1 MIWNKN
7 GNRLEFRNPN
17 SAGDGYD
24 VYTYSS
30 GSTVPDT
37 LKLYNNGSYGMI
49 QTNNRNLKIDASGG
63 SLYFTT
69 NNHVYFNANNGRYSF
84 NRGAV
89 AMIEIDVNDTSEVTR
104 KLKTKKMVAALIL
117 KLDPV
122 VELQH
127 LCLK

>member
-1 MIWNKN
+1 M
-7 GNRLEFRNPN
+7 R
-17 SAGDGYD
+17 
-24 VYTYSS
+24 
-30 GSTVPDT
+30 
-37 LKLYNNGSYGMI
+37 
-49 QTNNRNLKIDASGG
+49 SGG

-89 AMIEIDVNDTSEVTR
+89 EMIKIDVNDTMVTR